1 MIIDGHKRVRMLAAV
16 SIFVGCAVLAL
27 KYVAYLVTGSAALYS
42 DAIESIANVATAI
55 VALLAIW
62 ISSKPADAGHP
73 YGHSKVEYFA
83 AVFEGI
89 VIIAAA
95 LAIIHQAWIAFHAQ
109 KVLDAPVKGLLINLG
124 ATILNALWSWV
135 LVREGRRLRS
145 PALVADGRHIL
156 TDLWTSGGV
165 IVGVALI
172 ALTGWLILDPL
183 IAALMALNVIWSGFS
198 LMHESIDG
206 LMDRALPKGDLE
218 RVRAI
223 IESNM
228 SGATEAHDVR
238 TRHAGRMIFIDF
250 HLIVDGKMTVETA
263 HKITDRIEVALRKV
277 FPETITSIHVEPPG
291 KSKGGDAVAILGS
304 GTGMDR
310 LGRGSALMGADVTAR
325 DFAP

>member
-1 MIIDGHKRVRMLAAV
+1 MATTGNRRIRALAIA

-42 DAIESIANVATAI
+42 DAVESVANVATAV

-62 ISSKPADAGHP
+62 ISSKPADTEHP

-95 LAIIHQAWIAFHAQ
+95 LAILHAAWLAFQAPRA
-109 KVLDAPVKGLLINLG
+109 LDAPVKGLAINVG
-124 ATILNALWSWV
+124 ATVLNALWSWV
-135 LVREGRRLRS
+135 LIREGRRLRS
-145 PALVADGRHIL
+145 PALVADGHHLL

-165 IVGVALI
+165 VVGVVLI

-183 IAALMALNVIWSGFS
+183 VAALMALNIIWSGFS
-198 LMHESIDG
+198 LMQESVDG
-206 LMDRALPKGDLE
+206 LMDRALPEGDLE

-238 TRHAGRMIFIDF
+238 TRHAGRMTFIDF
-250 HLIVDGKMTVETA
+250 HLIVDGKMIVEDA
-263 HKITDRIEVALRKV
+263 HKITDRIEAALRKA
-277 FPETITSIHVEPPG
+277 FPESVISIHVEPPG
-291 KSKGGDAVAILGS
+291 KSKGGETVTML
-304 GTGMDR
+304 
-310 LGRGSALMGADVTAR
+310 GADR
-325 DFAP
+325 EG